1 MKKTFQYIS
10 LVGIA
15 IFLQSCFAAKEYT
28 REQTVVN
35 EVNYRTDK
43 IPTDSLSMA
52 SLSWKEIFTDSYL
65 NQHIDKALT
74 NNLDIRMAMKNMD
87 AAQAYVK
94 QGKAAYFPT
103 INGNASYT
111 HSTQSLNTQFGQFAG
126 GQRQYFNQY
135 ELSGS
140 LSWEADIWGK
150 LRSND
155 RAFTASYMQSVS
167 AHQAVKSNLVAQ
179 VASTY
184 YQLLALDEQK
194 RIAEE
199 TIANREESV
208 ETIKLL
214 KDAGNV
220 TEVAVKQTEAQLLNN
235 KALLL
240 DIENNI
246 KLLENSLSILMG
258 EKPRNIERSTL
269 KDQVITTEL
278 KTGVPVQLLTNRPD
292 IMAAEYALINAFELT
307 NVARSNFYPSLR
319 LSANGGIQS
328 IDFEDLFSANSLFAS
343 IVGSLTQPI
352 LNGRQIRTQYE
363 VRQAQ
368 QEHAL
373 LNYKKAILN
382 ASKEVSDAL
391 YTYQT
396 NEEKVVLKQEEFEA
410 YNQAIQYSEELQIY
424 GMANYLEVL
433 TARQNALNAQLAMI
447 NTEFGK
453 LNALVQLYRAL
464 GGGWR

>member
-1 MKKTFQYIS
+1 MG

-35 EVNYRTDK
+35 EANYRTDL

-52 SLSWKEIFTDSYL
+52 SLSWKEIFKDSYL

-111 HSTQSLNTQFGQFAG
+111 HSTQSLNTQFGQFG
-126 GQRQYFNQY
+126 GGERQYINQY

-258 EKPRNIERSTL
+258 EGPRNIERSTL
-269 KDQVITTEL
+269 KEQVISAEL